1 MSTHYGRKTL
11 AMSAYQP
18 KRKTVDVL
26 AVAIVCALLVSV
38 SGCAGILSTSAPSSL
53 YQLHYQQQ
61 SRPCAQAFPASVRI
75 WPMEASPPYDQE
87 ALVVLVD
94 QSRVRF
100 SSQYVWVAQPGKMVA
115 DWLARDLSQTNLF
128 PSVMT
133 VSEHTAGS
141 YELGGRLFVFA
152 WQQQKDRG
160 QAVLEA
166 EITLVENRPP
176 GGRQIVMRKPYR
188 LASELVERN
197 DAEAFARAMSQLLAD
212 FSAALQ
218 NDLCGAVGR
227 HQAASER
234 GTKP

>member
-1 MSTHYGRKTL
+1 
-11 AMSAYQP
+11 MSAFQP
-18 KRKTVDVL
+18 KRKTIEVL
-26 AVAIVCALLVSV
+26 AVAVVCILLVSV

-61 SRPCAQAFPASVRI
+61 SRPCAHAFPASVRI

-94 QSRVRF
+94 HSRVRF

-115 DWLARDLSQTNLF
+115 DWLARDLSQSNLF

-133 VSEHTAGS
+133 AGEHSNSS

-152 WQQQKDRG
+152 WRQQNDQG

-166 EITLVENRPP
+166 EMTLVENRPP
-176 GGRQIVMRKPYR
+176 GSRQIVMRKPYR
-188 LASELVERN
+188 LASELAERN

-212 FSAALQ
+212 FSAVLQ
-218 NDLCGAVGR
+218 HDLCGAVGR
-227 HQAASER
+227 QLPAREMER
-234 GTKP
+234 ERKP